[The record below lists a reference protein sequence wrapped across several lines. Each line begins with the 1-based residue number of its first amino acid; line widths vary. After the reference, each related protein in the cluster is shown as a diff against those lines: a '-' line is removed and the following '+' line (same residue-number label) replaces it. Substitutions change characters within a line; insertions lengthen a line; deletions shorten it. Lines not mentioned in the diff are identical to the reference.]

1 MSLRIEVDRGRCE
14 GLGMCEA
21 MASDFFEL
29 DDDDE
34 MHVLN
39 ETPDEADRGHVNA
52 AVQACPV
59 LALTLVG
66 A

>member
-1 MSLRIEVDRGRCE
+1 MRIHVDRDKCE

-34 MHVLN
+34 MRVLDDS
-39 ETPDEADRGHVNA
+39 PDESQRGHVHS

-59 LALTLVG
+59 LALTLSG
-66 A
+66 

>member
-1 MSLRIEVDRGRCE
+1 
-14 GLGMCEA
+14 
-21 MASDFFEL
+21 
-29 DDDDE
+29 

-59 LALTLVG
+59 LALTLVE
-66 A
+66 

>member
-1 MSLRIEVDRGRCE
+1 MARIVVDRDKCE

-29 DDDDE
+29 DDDE
-34 MHVLN
+34 VMHVLN
-39 ETPDEADRGHVNA
+39 ESPADADRGHVNA

-59 LALTLVG
+59 LALSLVD
-66 A
+66 

>member
-1 MSLRIEVDRGRCE
+1 VSLRIEVDRDKCE

-29 DDDDE
+29 DDDE
-34 MHVLN
+34 VMHVLDAS
-39 ETPDEADRGHVNA
+39 PDDSQRGHVNA

-59 LALTLVG
+59 LALTLTG
-66 A
+66 